1 MIVCFLCHKETKIKE
16 TDYGDHRC
24 EHCGVMLSV
33 LDPAKPDW
41 IGKNKDK
48 TSYEE
53 YLDKKEESMKPPK
66 HENKEFEKVTVG
78 EMIPGVIADINYD
91 KEHKFKGFQ
100 GAADTIQT
108 GVRFKFT
115 LEGCQ
120 YSHYS
125 RWMKFSYAEKSNLY
139 KIFIAKLVENPTP
152 DMDLDLDLLKGM
164 KVKTLWN
171 ENGEY
176 QNLESI
182 FPAGAK
188 VKASDPLPTEEP
200 GEESIDETR

>member
-1 MIVCFLCHKETKIKE
+1 MITCWLCKRETKIK
-16 TDYGDHRC
+16 DNDFGDHRC
-24 EHCGVMLSV
+24 EHCNVLISI

-41 IGKNKDK
+41 IGENKNK

-53 YLDKKEESMKPPK
+53 YLDKKEEQVKPPK
-66 HENKEFEKVTVG
+66 HENKDFEKVTVG
-78 EMIPGVIADINYD
+78 EMIPGVIAEINYD

-100 GAADTIQT
+100 GKEDTIQM

-120 YSHYS
+120 YPHYS
-125 RWMKFSYAEKSNLY
+125 RWMKFSYAEKANLY
-139 KIFIAKLVENPTP
+139 KIFITKLVENPMP
-152 DMDLDLDLLKGM
+152 DMDLDLDLLKNM
-164 KVKTLWN
+164 QVKTLWN

-182 FPAGAK
+182 FPVGAK
-188 VKASDPLPTEEP
+188 VKATDPLPTEEP
-200 GEESIDETR
+200 IQEPPDEA